1 MDWVLPI
8 TGIIAM
14 LFLIASMFMDD
25 HHDFHPSTH
34 HGCDSDSMR
43 HPHCGVTPESEAGC
57 RSIRPHRFRI
67 LLCTM
72 MCGAVEEI

>member
-25 HHDFHPSTH
+25 HHGFIPLLITAVILI
-34 HGCDSDSMR
+34 
-43 HPHCGVTPESEAGC
+43 PCG
-57 RSIRPHRFRI
+57 I
-67 LLCTM
+67 LTV
-72 MCGAVEEI
+72 G

>member
-14 LFLIASMFMDD
+14 LFLTASMFMDD
-25 HHDFHPSTH
+25 HHDFIPLLITAVILI
-34 HGCDSDSMR
+34 
-43 HPHCGVTPESEAGC
+43 PCGILTVGLTPESEAGC

>member
-25 HHDFHPSTH
+25 HHDFIPLLITAVILI
-34 HGCDSDSMR
+34 
-43 HPHCGVTPESEAGC
+43 PWAVILIPCG
-57 RSIRPHRFRI
+57 I
-67 LLCTM
+67 LTV
-72 MCGAVEEI
+72 G

>member
-34 HGCDSDSMR
+34 RRRDSGALWPS
-43 HPHCGVTPESEAGC
+43 HFELTPESETGC
-57 RSIRPHRFRI
+57 QSIRPHRFHI
-67 LLCTM
+67 LHRTM